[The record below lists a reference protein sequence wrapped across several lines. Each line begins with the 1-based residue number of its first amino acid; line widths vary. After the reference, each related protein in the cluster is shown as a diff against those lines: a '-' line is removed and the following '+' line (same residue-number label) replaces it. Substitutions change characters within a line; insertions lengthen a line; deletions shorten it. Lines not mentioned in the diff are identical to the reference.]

1 MAIVGGSKVSTKID
15 LLQNLVGKVDH
26 LVIGGGMANT
36 FLFAQGYPVGHS
48 LHEPDLADT
57 AQAIMARAKETGCE
71 IVLPRDLVVAK
82 ELAPGAV
89 ESFVSSH
96 ECPDDVMILDVG
108 PQTVS
113 YVDTVLRQAR
123 TLIWN
128 GPVGAFETKPFDAG
142 THAIALKAAELT
154 RAGSLV
160 SVAGGGDTVAALN
173 DTGVTGEFTYVSSAG
188 GAFLEWMEGKE
199 LPGVAALG

>member
-1 MAIVGGSKVSTKID
+1 MAK
-15 LLQNLVGKVDH
+15 
-26 LVIGGGMANT
+26 A
-36 FLFAQGYPVGHS
+36 
-48 LHEPDLADT
+48 E
-57 AQAIMARAKETGCE
+57 ETGCE

-82 ELAPGAV
+82 ELVEGAT
-89 ESFVSSH
+89 ESFVSPH
-96 ECPDDVMILDVG
+96 ACPDDVMILDVG

-154 RAGSLV
+154 RAGGLV

-173 DTGVTGEFTYVSSAG
+173 DTGVAADFTYVSTAG
-188 GAFLEWMEGKE
+188 GAFLEWMEGKA